1 MRSLNKKFE
10 NVVYAIEE
18 AKDLEELTI
27 EELAGLLEAHEQR
40 KNKKKQESLDE
51 ALQMKD
57 RQQSSYQY
65 PQKSCGRGR
74 GRGRREHEHRL
85 NVDCYNCGRHGHYA
99 KDCRSAKRTE
109 ENSNLVTKPEVEE
122 SGILLMA
129 HEEQSQKLIRCEV
142 VQGHVSF
149 GDESKIDVKGRGKIR
164 FFHNGK
170 ESMIE
175 DVYYVPAM
183 KSNILSLGQLME
195 KGYWVLMKNGKI
207 LLKNKEGVI
216 IALVKMC
223 KNHTFKL
230 NLNSVA

>member
-51 ALQMKD
+51 ALQMKVTIKEEKALYAQQNNYNRGNNTRGRNTNRGRGRRRDNNHQD

-129 HEEQSQKLIRCEV
+129 HEEQSQKLIRC
-142 VQGHVSF
+142 G
-149 GDESKIDVKGRGKIR
+149 
-164 FFHNGK
+164 
-170 ESMIE
+170 
-175 DVYYVPAM
+175 
-183 KSNILSLGQLME
+183 
-195 KGYWVLMKNGKI
+195 
-207 LLKNKEGVI
+207 
-216 IALVKMC
+216 
-223 KNHTFKL
+223 T
-230 NLNSVA
+230 